1 MKVKNLSFSYHQNP
15 FIENLNIE
23 FKENQITTIIGSNGS
38 GKSTLLMLLS
48 RIYKPQTGFIEINQQ
63 NIQNYKIKEF
73 AQKVAVVHQKNQIN
87 GDQDVKTIVGYGRLP
102 YLHYSQKLSQ
112 EDYEI
117 IDWALEVTNLKEY
130 KNRTL
135 KSLSGG
141 QQQRVW
147 IAMALAQKT
156 PYLLLDEPTT
166 YLDIRYQLEL
176 LRLLKEINQ
185 KYKITIIMV
194 LHDINQAIQYS
205 DNIIAIKKG
214 RIIVEGKSNE
224 VITSEVISG
233 VLINEGFIILPEL
246 KSELSNE
253 TLIVNYGE
261 SGRRNRG
268 LGYTIEVTIQFIS
281 AKTKQM
287 ICSCTAEGQ
296 GETEADDI
304 RQAIRRALDGLFPKN
319 NQ

>member
-48 RIYKPQTGFIEINQQ
+48 RIYKPQEGNIEIDEQ
-63 NIQNYKIKEF
+63 NIWNYKIKDF
-73 AQKVAVVHQKNQIN
+73 AKKVAVVHQKNQIY

-102 YLHYSQKLSQ
+102 YLHYSQKLTAK
-112 EDYEI
+112 DYEI
-117 IDWALEVTNLKEY
+117 IDWALEVTHLKEY
-130 KNRTL
+130 QNRTL

-185 KYKITIIMV
+185 KYKITIIK
-194 LHDINQAIQYS
+194 YS
-205 DNIIAIKKG
+205 DHIIGMKQG
-214 RIIVEGKSNE
+214 QIIVEGKAKDIMNQE
-224 VITSEVISG
+224 VIKKIYGIDLQTTIINDQTY
-233 VLINEGFIILPEL
+233 VL
-246 KSELSNE
+246 
-253 TLIVNYGE
+253 TV
-261 SGRRNRG
+261 
-268 LGYTIEVTIQFIS
+268 
-281 AKTKQM
+281 
-287 ICSCTAEGQ
+287 
-296 GETEADDI
+296 
-304 RQAIRRALDGLFPKN
+304 
-319 NQ
+319 

>member
-1 MKVKNLSFSYHQNP
+1 MKVKNLSFSYNQKS
-15 FIENLNIE
+15 FIKDLNIE

-63 NIQNYKIKEF
+63 DIQNYKIKEF

-141 QQQRVW
+141 QQQRVLL
-147 IAMALAQKT
+147 ARALCASDKII
-156 PYLLLDEPTT
+156 LLDEPVTG
-166 YLDIRYQLEL
+166 LDPQVTQEFYG
-176 LRLLKEINQ
+176 LLKSLNEQGMTIVMVSHDLSVLKYATHVLYLKKKVPIFMEKEMFIERYGKEIYN
-185 KYKITIIMV
+185 
-194 LHDINQAIQYS
+194 D
-205 DNIIAIKKG
+205 
-214 RIIVEGKSNE
+214 
-224 VITSEVISG
+224 
-233 VLINEGFIILPEL
+233 
-246 KSELSNE
+246 
-253 TLIVNYGE
+253 
-261 SGRRNRG
+261 
-268 LGYTIEVTIQFIS
+268 
-281 AKTKQM
+281 
-287 ICSCTAEGQ
+287 
-296 GETEADDI
+296 
-304 RQAIRRALDGLFPKN
+304 
-319 NQ
+319 

>member
-48 RIYKPQTGFIEINQQ
+48 HIYKPQTGFIEINQQ
-63 NIQNYKIKEF
+63 DIQNYKIKEF

-135 KSLSGG
+135 KKLSGG

-224 VITSEVISG
+224 VITSEVIREIYG
-233 VLINEGFIILPEL
+233 IDLNMTQ
-246 KSELSNE
+246 LS
-253 TLIVNYGE
+253 
-261 SGRRNRG
+261 
-268 LGYTIEVTIQFIS
+268 
-281 AKTKQM
+281 KQPYVF
-287 ICSCTAEGQ
+287 TV
-296 GETEADDI
+296 
-304 RQAIRRALDGLFPKN
+304 
-319 NQ
+319 